1 MMPDGDPRAGEDDR
15 ALEQRLRADRERTTA
30 RMEELRHQFD
40 AIVESA
46 SLAVP
51 DDEHDPE
58 GSTLGFER
66 AQTAA
71 LIGQARDHLVELDRA
86 LERLAEG
93 SYGRCERCG
102 DPIAPERLQARPD
115 ARTCIRCAGR
125 RTR

>member
-1 MMPDGDPRAGEDDR
+1 MMPDGNPRAGEDDR
-15 ALEQRLRADRERTTA
+15 ALERVLRADRERTTA

-86 LERLAEG
+86 LERLAAG

-102 DPIAPERLQARPD
+102 EPIAPERLQARPD

>member
-1 MMPDGDPRAGEDDR
+1 MMPDGNPRAGEDDR
-15 ALEQRLRADRERTTA
+15 ALERVLRADRERTTA

-86 LERLAEG
+86 RERLAEG

-102 DPIAPERLQARPD
+102 EPIAPERLQARPD